1 MMGRDHAMDR
11 AITQLI
17 DILNKEKAVYQD
29 IQELSLKKK
38 DVIAAG
44 KIEELDRIVTAEQ
57 SLIMLAGNLARSR
70 EKCMEE
76 IEAMLGDNLQEKTLS
91 ALIPHIPKEKAETLF
106 RIQEDFTRILEE
118 QKRLNDINEKLI
130 RMNLEFVELS
140 KELFGGE
147 QLSSEVYKPGGR
159 KKSTE
164 NAKLLDQK
172 I

>member
-1 MMGRDHAMDR
+1 MDR
-11 AITQLI
+11 EITQLI

-44 KIEELDRIVTAEQ
+44 KIEELDQIVTAEQ

-70 EKCMEE
+70 EKCMDK
-76 IEAMLGDNLQEKTLS
+76 IEGILGDDLQEKNLS
-91 ALIPHIPKEKAETLF
+91 ALIPLIPKERAEALT

-118 QKRLNDINEKLI
+118 QKHLNDINEKLI

-140 KELFGGE
+140 MELFGGE
-147 QLSSEVYKPGGR
+147 QVSSEVYKPGGR
-159 KKSTE
+159 KESKE
-164 NAKLLDQK
+164 NTKLLDQK

>member
-1 MMGRDHAMDR
+1 MDR

-44 KIEELDRIVTAEQ
+44 KIEELDRVVTAEQ

-70 EKCMEE
+70 EKCMDE
-76 IEAMLGDNLQEKTLS
+76 IETILGDELQEKTLS
-91 ALIPHIPKEKAETLF
+91 ALIRLVPKERAEVLT
-106 RIQEDFTRILEE
+106 RIQEDFTRLLEE
-118 QKRLNDINEKLI
+118 QKRLNEINEKLI

-140 KELFGGE
+140 KELFGEE
-147 QLSSEVYKPGGR
+147 QLSSEVYRPGG
-159 KKSTE
+159 KKESKE
-164 NAKLLDQK
+164 NTKLLDQK